1 MINEVKNIIV
11 ITIIMS
17 SLSEKV
23 TSIVTHPLTGI
34 VSGVYLTGVGLCAI
48 RKLYEDSDKN
58 EKPSNK
64 LVVASWLTGIVG
76 ASTLLLTGKVALKAL
91 KND

>member
-1 MINEVKNIIV
+1 
-11 ITIIMS
+11 MS

-23 TSIVTHPLTGI
+23 TSFVTNPLTGI

-48 RKLYEDSDKN
+48 KKLNESSDKN
-58 EKPSNK
+58 KKPDQK
-64 LVVASWLTGIVG
+64 LVVITWLTGFIG
-76 ASTLLLTGKVALKAL
+76 ASTILLTGKAVLKAL

>member
-1 MINEVKNIIV
+1 
-11 ITIIMS
+11 MS
-17 SLSEKV
+17 SISEKV
-23 TSIVTHPLTGI
+23 TSIVTNPLTGI

-76 ASTLLLTGKVALKAL
+76 ASTLLLTGKVALRAL